1 MNGGLGEM
9 TKKFDVITFGESMT
23 LFTPLREQ
31 SLEFSDTVNRSFG
44 GAESNVAI
52 GLARLGVR
60 VSWFGQLGDEPQGRY
75 ILKRIRGENV
85 DVSQARLLKTANT
98 GLMMR
103 HKVAG
108 LEEVF
113 YYRKNSAASLMSP
126 EDLDEAFIAQAGILH
141 ITGITP
147 ALSDSCRET
156 IIRAVE
162 IAKRHGVKIS
172 FDPNLRLK
180 LWSIEQAR
188 EVLLPIAEQ
197 ADYFLPGMDELK
209 LLYGEQDEQKIVD
222 RVKQLR
228 ALTVVKGVGNNNV
241 IVHDGQTKAVP
252 YEKLEHVVDTIGAG
266 DAFAAGFLTGIVKG
280 YTPEESVQMGNLS
293 ASFVIQGHG
302 DWELIPTWEQLEQLM
317 RNESIVER

>member
-1 MNGGLGEM
+1 M
-9 TKKFDVITFGESMT
+9 KAFDVITFGESMT

-31 SLEFSDTVNRSFG
+31 SLEFSDLVNRSFG

-52 GLARLGVR
+52 GLARMGVR

-85 DVSQARLLKTANT
+85 DVSHARLVTTANT

-108 LEEVF
+108 REEVF
-113 YYRKNSAASLMSP
+113 YYRKNSAASQMRP
-126 EDLDEAFIAQAGILH
+126 EDLDETFIGQASILH

-147 ALSDSCRET
+147 ALSDSCRAT
-156 IIRAVE
+156 IQTAVE
-162 IAKRHGVKIS
+162 MAKRQGVKVS

-180 LWSIEQAR
+180 LWTIEEAR
-188 EVLLPIAEQ
+188 EVILPLAEQ

-209 LLYGEQDEQKIVD
+209 LLYDERDDEQVLS
-222 RVKQLR
+222 RVQQLS
-228 ALTVVKGVGNNNV
+228 ALTVVKGVGTNNV
-241 IVHDGQTKAVP
+241 IVHHGERIAVP
-252 YEKLEHVVDTIGAG
+252 YRKLDNVVDTIGAG

-280 YTPEESVQMGNLS
+280 YTPEQSVQMGNLS

-302 DWELIPTWEQLEQLM
+302 DWELIPTWQQLEQMM

>member
-1 MNGGLGEM
+1 MG
-9 TKKFDVITFGESMT
+9 KQFDVITFGESMT

-75 ILKRIRGENV
+75 ILKKIRGENV
-85 DVSQARLLKTANT
+85 DVSKARLLTEANT

-108 LEEVF
+108 REEVF
-113 YYRKNSAASLMSP
+113 YYRRNSAASLMRP
-126 EDLDEAFIAQAGILH
+126 EDLDESFIASASILH

-147 ALSDSCRET
+147 ALSDSCRAT
-156 IIRAVE
+156 VQRAVE
-162 IAKRHGVKIS
+162 IAKAHDVKIS

-180 LWSIEQAR
+180 LWSIEEAR

-209 LLYGEQDEQKIVD
+209 LLYDSQDEESILE
-222 RVKQLR
+222 RVKQLS
-228 ALTVVKGVGNNNV
+228 ALTVVKSAGSNNL
-241 IVHDGQTKAVP
+241 IVQSGKVTTVP

-266 DAFAAGFLTGIVKG
+266 DAFAAGFLAGIVKG
-280 YTPEESVQMGNLS
+280 YEPEQAVRMANLS
-293 ASFVIQGHG
+293 ASYVIQGHG
-302 DWELIPTWEQLEQLM
+302 DWELVPTWQQLQQLM
-317 RNESIVER
+317 GNESIIER

>member
-1 MNGGLGEM
+1 M
-9 TKKFDVITFGESMT
+9 
-23 LFTPLREQ
+23 
-31 SLEFSDTVNRSFG
+31 
-44 GAESNVAI
+44 
-52 GLARLGVR
+52 GVR

-85 DVSQARLLKTANT
+85 DVSHARLVTTANT

-108 LEEVF
+108 REEVF
-113 YYRKNSAASLMSP
+113 YYRKNSAASQMRP
-126 EDLDEAFIAQAGILH
+126 EDLDETFIGQASILH

-147 ALSDSCRET
+147 ALSDSCRAT
-156 IIRAVE
+156 IQTAVE
-162 IAKRHGVKIS
+162 MAKRQGVKVS

-180 LWSIEQAR
+180 LWTIEEAR
-188 EVLLPIAEQ
+188 EVILPLAEQ

-209 LLYGEQDEQKIVD
+209 LLYDERDEEQVLS
-222 RVKQLR
+222 RVQQLS
-228 ALTVVKGVGNNNV
+228 ALTVVKGVGTNNV
-241 IVHDGQTKAVP
+241 IVHHGEWIAVP
-252 YEKLEHVVDTIGAG
+252 YRKLDNVVDTIGAG

-280 YTPEESVQMGNLS
+280 YTPEQSVQMGNLS

-302 DWELIPTWEQLEQLM
+302 DWELIPTWQQLEQMM